1 MLYNDIFNC
10 SACHRLFAVL
20 GNPISHSLSPLIH
33 NYAFNAL
40 MDSKMHKYT
49 QRIQDLQTFY
59 TRFCL
64 PLGLDSNALR
74 DFLFQSDLLGV
85 NITVPFKEI
94 AFECVN
100 DVVGIAKDI
109 KAVNT
114 IIKRDSKLI
123 GYNTDAEGF
132 FACIESYQP
141 KNVLILGAG
150 GSAKSAAI
158 MLDYHKIPFCVANRS
173 MEKLAFFEKFAKT
186 TSLETLT
193 NEALGKSIEYDII
206 INATSSSIN
215 KELPMPIDAL
225 MNLLSH
231 CKLAFD
237 FMYSKHELTEFCKVA
252 NECKVRFLDGK
263 NMLVYQAAIAFMY
276 FHFESEINPSER
288 NILFEEIVANMNHA
302 IGI

>member
-1 MLYNDIFNC
+1 MLHVGIKNFYHNT
-10 SACHRLFAVL
+10 RLFAVL

-33 NYAFNAL
+33 NYAINAL
-40 MDSKMHKYT
+40 MDSKMYKY
-49 QRIQDLQTFY
+49 IQGIQNSQTFY

-64 PLGLDSNALR
+64 PLELNSNALY
-74 DFLFQSDLLGV
+74 DFILQSDLLGV
-85 NITVPFKEI
+85 NVTVPFKEI

-100 DVVGIAKDI
+100 EVVGIASDI

-114 IIKRDSKLI
+114 IVKRDNSLI

-150 GSAKSAAI
+150 GSAKSIAI

-173 MEKLAFFEKFAKT
+173 IEKLAFFEKFAKT
-186 TSLETLT
+186 ISLEALT
-193 NEALGKSIEYDII
+193 NESLVTPPKYDIVV
-206 INATSSSIN
+206 NATSSSIN
-215 KELPMPIDAL
+215 NELPMSSEAL
-225 MNLLSH
+225 RNLLSN

-237 FMYSKHELTEFCKVA
+237 LMYSKNELTEFCKVA

-276 FHFESEINPSER
+276 FHLEKEIDSSER
-288 NILFEEIVANMNHA
+288 DILFREIVASMNYA